1 MKRIINENTRT
12 TWKEWSCSKREVRL
26 LQVNFRGNK
35 MYCKLVHPTTFSIQI
50 KKLLWKNKF
59 SILAEKEWSLKKNKI
74 RSKPIQL
81 LSVQK
86 CFFLVKMRNGLLFKN
101 RFNRT
106 RQKRNDLARNGGWI
120 VKKHFFLIGCKIKG
134 VFMTSY
140 LLLARI
146 GVMGILSR
154 FGIDNVSLSGNCTYL
169 LWRYSLERRHCNN

>member
-59 SILAEKEWSLKKNKI
+59 SILAEKEWSLKKKQNKI
-74 RSKPIQL
+74 EPIQF

-106 RQKRNDLARNGGWI
+106 RQKRNDLARNGVELLRSIFFWLD
-120 VKKHFFLIGCKIKG
+120 VKLRASLWQVICCWLELVLWEFCHVLALI
-134 VFMTSY
+134 
-140 LLLARI
+140 
-146 GVMGILSR
+146 
-154 FGIDNVSLSGNCTYL
+154 TYL
-169 LWRYSLERRHCNN
+169 SVVIALIYCEDIH